1 MRWSL
6 FSLVSLFALLIAD
19 VTALPTPQH
28 GSSDL
33 VLERRVVTKPKK
45 MSAGT
50 FKKSSSTYRKAAMK
64 STNPMFSVKNGKI
77 TKSKAPKTMPKGKDA
92 GACLCISIR
101 IGFHVF
107 ADHIFE
113 AQTMNHAAKKAGHSL
128 KLVLLQFYSF
138 ML

>member
-1 MRWSL
+1 M
-6 FSLVSLFALLIAD
+6 
-19 VTALPTPQH
+19 
-28 GSSDL
+28 
-33 VLERRVVTKPKK
+33 ERRASTRPKKAAKPKK
-45 MSAGT
+45 MSAAT
-50 FKKSSSTYRKAAMK
+50 FKKSSSTYRNAALQGK
-64 STNPMFSVKNGKI
+64 NPMFSVKNGKI

-128 KLVLLQFYSF
+128 TLVLLQFYSF